1 MRDNMEKVFFEN
13 EDVSKLSAMKVEGF
27 NTESKIFRYEDYVL
41 KYFNCE
47 VNKYCKD
54 RILTELDKCRKDIIE
69 YLPEI
74 VMPEFFFYFNEVFRG
89 YLMKFIDGR
98 TLNSILKDDSV
109 SFDKKREYLI
119 KLGEFLEKLDN
130 VRNVNNKL
138 NTLYLN
144 DLHANN
150 VIVTLDSG
158 LRILEPDS
166 MSFKGVDNFPAY
178 YLEVPYGSK
187 LLKLD
192 NKYKIGYN
200 SFLLSENI
208 EYEEMR
214 PNRESDMYCYIMMV
228 LEFICGKDIH
238 MKGYDVYKGIIKDL
252 RGKGLP
258 IELYEI
264 FMNIYSE
271 ESNQNPYRLLKK
283 IENSILL

>member
-1 MRDNMEKVFFEN
+1 MEKVFFEN
-13 EDVSKLSAMKVEGF
+13 EDVSKLSSMKVEGF

-130 VRNVNNKL
+130 VRNVNNEL

-150 VIVTLDSG
+150 VIVTPDSG

-166 MSFKGVDNFPAY
+166 MSFKGVDNFPSY

-200 SFLLSENI
+200 SFLLSEDI

-238 MKGYDVYKGIIKDL
+238 MKGYDVYKSIIKDL

-258 IELYEI
+258 VELYEI

-283 IENSILL
+283 IENNILL